1 MCNEVML
8 IIVKMKIFELPVVIS
23 GILLL
28 GSGFAS
34 AGEADDSLE
43 LPAVVIREESPTD
56 LPPAGTYDAPV
67 SRLRFQPG
75 VDLQSRNLVEAQA
88 DLSIRGGIFSETGLE
103 IGAAT
108 LLAPQTAHYTAE
120 VPIPPGML
128 TPYRVL
134 TGVDNDLSGFNSMAG
149 TVEYG
154 WSPIETGAEI
164 RAGLGDNRLNL
175 QHVSAAYLISYP
187 EVLAGIS
194 DQFGFD
200 IDLARSKSDGTRPFG
215 DYDFERIAG
224 RIQFRG
230 AGYQSDIFCGYQS
243 KFFGW
248 PNMYT
253 PEDFFDTDETESLH
267 TTLVILNHRMEY
279 SRESHL
285 EISGYYRKNSD
296 HYILQRSDPEI
307 YQAFHRTR
315 VWSGGISGRH
325 GFGFFDFNYSGQVL
339 VDNLTSTALTYSPY
353 YSRTIGK
360 LALLPGK
367 DVKIDSG
374 LNLTMK
380 CGAALD
386 DSNRSA
392 SRLSPL
398 ARLTLIRQWVEGE
411 ENRYYCGYGESSQL
425 PSYTALGSPSEG
437 LFGGNPDLGRERSR
451 NLEMGIYLMR
461 QTWNLQAALFYRLD
475 DDLVDWTYEEGSPNA
490 RTAAAVDIKCW
501 GGEVTVNKRWKHL
514 YLGIGYALLKKSYD
528 YQDAAVAASFYALNF
543 PRHRLTASMIWNFLD
558 IFEVRSG
565 NEYRIQE
572 ENELRSGGDKACLT
586 YIELACHPRF
596 LPGLSIAA
604 TIDNPFKVN
613 FQEIPGVPGPGRQFT
628 VRAAYLW

>member
-1 MCNEVML
+1 M
-8 IIVKMKIFELPVVIS
+8 
-23 GILLL
+23 L

-34 AGEADDSLE
+34 GGGADECWE
-43 LPAVVIREESPTD
+43 LPAVVIREERTTAPA
-56 LPPAGTYDAPV
+56 PAGTYAAPV

-75 VDLQSRNLVEAQA
+75 VDLQSRNLAEAQA

-108 LLAPQTAHYTAE
+108 LLDPQAAHYTVE

-149 TVEYG
+149 TVKYG

-164 RAGLGDNRLNL
+164 RAGLGDHRLNL
-175 QHVSAAYLISYP
+175 QHVSAAYLISNP
-187 EVLAGIS
+187 EVPTGIS

-215 DYDFERIAG
+215 DYDFGRIAG

-267 TTLVILNHRMEY
+267 TTLVLLNHRMDY

-285 EISGYYRKNSD
+285 EFTGYYRKNSD

-307 YQAFHRTR
+307 FQAFHRTR

-325 GFGFFDFNYSGQVL
+325 GFGFIDLNWSGQIS

-360 LALLPGK
+360 VAILPGK
-367 DVKIDSG
+367 VVEIASG
-374 LNLTMK
+374 LDLSMN
-380 CGAALD
+380 CGGTLD
-386 DSNRSA
+386 DSNRS
-392 SRLSPL
+392 SSMLSPL
-398 ARLTLIRQWVEGE
+398 ARLTLIQQRGEGE
-411 ENRYYCGYGESSQL
+411 ENHYYCGYGESSQL
-425 PSYTALGSPSEG
+425 PSYTALGSPAEG

-451 NLEMGIYLMR
+451 NLETGINLIR
-461 QTWNLQAALFYRLD
+461 ETWNLHAALFYRLD
-475 DDLVDWTYEEGSPNA
+475 DDLVDWTYEDGSPNA

-501 GGEVTVNKRWKHL
+501 GVEVAVNKRWRNL
-514 YLGIGYALLKKSYD
+514 YLSIGYALLKKTYD
-528 YQDAAVAASFYALNF
+528 YQDTMVDASFYALNY
-543 PRHRLTASMIWNFLD
+543 PRHRLTATLIWNFLE
-558 IFEVRSG
+558 IFELRSG

-572 ENELRSGGDKACLT
+572 DNDLRSGRDDACLT
-586 YIELACHPRF
+586 YFELACHPRF
-596 LPGLSIAA
+596 LPGLLLAVTA
-604 TIDNPFKVN
+604 DNPFKVN

-628 VRAAYLW
+628 CTAAYQF

>member
-1 MCNEVML
+1 ML
-8 IIVKMKIFELPVVIS
+8 IVIS
-23 GILLL
+23 GILVL
-28 GSGFAS
+28 GAGFAL
-34 AGEADDSLE
+34 AGEADDRWE
-43 LPAVVIREESPTD
+43 LPAVVIREERPIDPT
-56 LPPAGTYDAPV
+56 PAGTYAAPV
-67 SRLRFQPG
+67 SLLRFQPG
-75 VDLQSRNLVEAQA
+75 VDLQSRNLAEAQA
-88 DLSIRGGIFSETGLE
+88 DISIRGGIFSETGLE
-103 IGAAT
+103 IGAVT
-108 LLAPQTAHYTAE
+108 LLDPQTAHYTAE

-154 WSPIETGAEI
+154 WAPIETGAEV
-164 RAGLGDNRLNL
+164 RAGLGDHRLNL
-175 QHVSAAYLISYP
+175 QNVSAAYLISNP
-187 EVLAGIS
+187 EVPAGIS

-200 IDLARSKSDGTRPFG
+200 IDLARSRSDGTRPFG

-267 TTLVILNHRMEY
+267 TTLIILNHRVEY

-307 YQAFHRTR
+307 YQALHRTR

-325 GFGFFDFNYSGQVL
+325 GFGFIDLNWSGQIS

-367 DVKIDSG
+367 VMEIDSG
-374 LNLTMK
+374 LNLSID
-380 CGAALD
+380 CGAVLD
-386 DSNRSA
+386 DSNRSP
-392 SRLSPL
+392 SRLSPI
-398 ARLTLIRQWVEGE
+398 ARLTLVRQWGEGE
-411 ENRYYCGYGESSQL
+411 EDRYYCGYGESSQL

-451 NLEMGIYLMR
+451 NLETGIHLIR
-461 QTWNLQAALFYRLD
+461 ETWNLQGSLFCRLD
-475 DDLVDWTYEEGSPNA
+475 DDLVDWTYEEESPTA

-501 GGEVTVNKRWKHL
+501 GAEVAVNKKWKNL
-514 YLGIGYALLKKSYD
+514 YLGIGYAFLGKSYD
-528 YQDAAVAASFYALNF
+528 YQDATVDASFYALNF
-543 PRHRLTASMIWNFLD
+543 PRHRLTATLIWNFLE
-558 IFEVRSG
+558 IFELRSG

-572 ENELRSGGDKACLT
+572 ENELRSGRDEVCLT
-586 YIELACHPRF
+586 YFELACLPRF
-596 LPGLSIAA
+596 LPGLSLAV
-604 TIDNPFKVN
+604 TMDNPFKVN
-613 FQEIPGVPGPGRQFT
+613 FQAIPGVPGPGRQLT
-628 VRAAYLW
+628 VTAAYLW